1 MPEVAEAG
9 EDHGEAEAVGP
20 QVVML
25 IPLLREKHLSGEILR
40 SAQNDKQCDAQTRIP
55 MNVNA
60 GSGGCP

>member
-1 MPEVAEAG
+1 MPKATDSREH
-9 EDHGEAEAVGP
+9 HGEAEAVGS